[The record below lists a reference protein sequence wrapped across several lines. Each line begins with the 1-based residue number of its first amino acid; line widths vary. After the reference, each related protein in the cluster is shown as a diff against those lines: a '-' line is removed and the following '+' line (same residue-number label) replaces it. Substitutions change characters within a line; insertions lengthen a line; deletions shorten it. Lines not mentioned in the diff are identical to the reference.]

1 MNEYAKKSILEMA
14 RGGFLEVTDL
24 EMTKAIANIMR
35 GAITSMRG
43 IPFDTKAGEFE
54 CGMAV
59 WIRENAGDNGEQMER
74 LMRNLRKAREE
85 ELTPRQRQMLE
96 MRFEQNMKISE
107 ISEALGVNRSTVSRT
122 IIRAKKHL
130 RKCLKY
136 SF

>member
-1 MNEYAKKSILEMA
+1 
-14 RGGFLEVTDL
+14 
-24 EMTKAIANIMR
+24 
-35 GAITSMRG
+35 MRG

-54 CGMAV
+54 CGMAI

-130 RKCLKY
+130 RRCPKY

>member
-1 MNEYAKKSILEMA
+1 
-14 RGGFLEVTDL
+14 
-24 EMTKAIANIMR
+24 
-35 GAITSMRG
+35 MRG

-54 CGMAV
+54 CGMAG
-59 WIRENAGDNGEQMER
+59 WIQENAGDNGEQMER

-107 ISEALGVNRSTVSRT
+107 ISEALGVNQSTVCRT
-122 IIRAKKHL
+122 IIRAKNRL
-130 RKCLKY
+130 RRCLKY

>member
-1 MNEYAKKSILEMA
+1 
-14 RGGFLEVTDL
+14 
-24 EMTKAIANIMR
+24 MR
-35 GAITSMRG
+35 GT
-43 IPFDTKAGEFE
+43 PFDTRASEFE
-54 CGMAV
+54 GDMAV

-85 ELTPRQRQMLE
+85 DLTPRQRQMLE

-122 IIRAKKHL
+122 IIRAKKNL
-130 RKCLKY
+130 RSCLKY

>member
-1 MNEYAKKSILEMA
+1 
-14 RGGFLEVTDL
+14 
-24 EMTKAIANIMR
+24 
-35 GAITSMRG
+35 MRG

-54 CGMAV
+54 CGMSV
-59 WIRENAGDNGEQMER
+59 WIQENAGDNGEQMER

-107 ISEALGVNRSTVSRT
+107 ISEALGVNQSTVCRT
-122 IIRAKKHL
+122 IIRAKNRL
-130 RKCLKY
+130 RRCLKY

>member
-1 MNEYAKKSILEMA
+1 
-14 RGGFLEVTDL
+14 
-24 EMTKAIANIMR
+24 
-35 GAITSMRG
+35 MRG

-96 MRFEQNMKISE
+96 MKISE

>member
-1 MNEYAKKSILEMA
+1 
-14 RGGFLEVTDL
+14 
-24 EMTKAIANIMR
+24 
-35 GAITSMRG
+35 MRG

-59 WIRENAGDNGEQMER
+59 WIRENAGANGEQMER

-107 ISEALGVNRSTVSRT
+107 ISEALGVNQSTVCRT
-122 IIRAKKHL
+122 IIRAKNRL
-130 RKCLKY
+130 RRCLKY

>member
-1 MNEYAKKSILEMA
+1 
-14 RGGFLEVTDL
+14 
-24 EMTKAIANIMR
+24 MR
-35 GAITSMRG
+35 GT
-43 IPFDTKAGEFE
+43 PFDTRASEFE
-54 CGMAV
+54 GDMAV

-107 ISEALGVNRSTVSRT
+107 ISEVLGVNRSTVSRT
-122 IIRAKKHL
+122 IIRAKKNL
-130 RKCLKY
+130 RSCLKY